1 MQVPV
6 RLRPALVGLLGIVP
20 ALMGPAFASER
31 VRGEVVLSAPQC
43 AVFVVRTGQGNSVL
57 EASQYYGVLEGD
69 EVRGLLHERGSQ
81 EIELVGE
88 ASLPVKIEDW
98 GLPNRQAARLFYRR
112 CNIAADA
119 RDEALSLA
127 GR

>member
-57 EASQYYGVLEGD
+57 EAAILWRSGGAS
-69 EVRGLLHERGSQ
+69 EVRGLLHERSQ

-88 ASLPVKIEDW
+88 ASVPVKIEDW
-98 GLPNRQAARLFYRR
+98 GLPEQAGRAARST
-112 CNIAADA
+112 AAA
-119 RDEALSLA
+119 TLRLMP
-127 GR
+127 GTKP